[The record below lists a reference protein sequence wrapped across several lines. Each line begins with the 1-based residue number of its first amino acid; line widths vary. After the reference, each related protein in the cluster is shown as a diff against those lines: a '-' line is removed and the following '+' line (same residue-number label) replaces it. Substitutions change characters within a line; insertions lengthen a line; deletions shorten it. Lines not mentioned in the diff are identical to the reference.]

1 MQTANRLL
9 VVAVDAA
16 GRDDEE
22 VAVARG
28 VAAAERE
35 GAGEIDA
42 DQVCPDNRLDPAA
55 EVAQEIVQFGKR
67 CRSQWT
73 TITFRMTMLSP
84 RTRFSPTTTAVP
96 VLLRRSSRA

>member
-1 MQTANRLL
+1 MQIAERLL
-9 VVAVDAA
+9 LLAVDAA

-22 VAVARG
+22 VAVARR

-42 DQVCPDNRLDPAA
+42 DQVRLQDRLDPAE
-55 EVAQEIVQFGKR
+55 EVAQEIVQLGKR
-67 CRSQWT
+67 RRCQWT
-73 TITFRMTMLSP
+73 TITLRMTMLSP